1 MASTTISLIGMPGAG
16 KSSIGVILAKRCGL
30 RFVDTDLDLQVR
42 AGATLQEILERDGFQ
57 RLRQL
62 EHEVLLAIDLAG
74 AVIATGGSVVYSADA
89 MRRLRAAGPVA
100 YLRADL

>member
-1 MASTTISLIGMPGAG
+1 MPSKTISLIGMPGAG

-42 AGATLQEILERDGFQ
+42 AGATLQEILERDGFR

-62 EHEVLLAIDLAG
+62 EHEVLLAIDR
-74 AVIATGGSVVYSADA
+74 SASTRPRPLPTTRA
-89 MRRLRAAGPVA
+89 RRAPIRLSWWRI
-100 YLRADL
+100 